1 MEGMRP
7 MMEGMRPMMEG
18 MRSMDMGMP
27 VPDGMG
33 PEGVNPGG
41 DETMAD
47 GIMPFPSA
55 GLPPGKGPT
64 PDGKGP
70 QGPRM
75 GSFAPQKKQSP
86 GVIQQQMLMN
96 AAFAAGFRPPGGGTF
111 VAPGTDG
118 TPETVTLP
126 ATIEPDVNVQSVPS
140 V

>member
-55 GLPPGKGPT
+55 GLPPGKRPT
-64 PDGKGP
+64 
-70 QGPRM
+70 
-75 GSFAPQKKQSP
+75 
-86 GVIQQQMLMN
+86 
-96 AAFAAGFRPPGGGTF
+96 GT
-111 VAPGTDG
+111 AHGQLCTAEKAI
-118 TPETVTLP
+118 TRRHP
-126 ATIEPDVNVQSVPS
+126 ATNVDECGIRGRFPPS
-140 V
+140 WRRDICGSRHGWNSRNSHSPRYYRAGCQRTIRSFGTAQ